1 MELWQMDVVGGL
13 LLDDGTECKI
23 IDGIDDHSR
32 FMVCAGIMTRAIA
45 RQVCGHF
52 GAALEKYGVP
62 EEILTDNG
70 KVFTNRFGLTP
81 TEVLFDRIC
90 RDNGILH
97 RLTQPASAATTG
109 KIERFHRT
117 LRQEFLM
124 DRTFSSLER
133 AQGELDEWIE
143 DYNFR
148 RPHQS
153 LKMGTPAER
162 FYATRPNIPAPALD
176 MRTLNEDRSGD
187 DWVSRTVSINGVIS
201 ISNQMFSVGK
211 QRNGHLVD
219 VRVLPTLYRSGTGPS
234 SSSQS

>member
-1 MELWQMDVVGGL
+1 
-13 LLDDGTECKI
+13 
-23 IDGIDDHSR
+23 
-32 FMVCAGIMTRAIA
+32 
-45 RQVCGHF
+45 
-52 GAALEKYGVP
+52 
-62 EEILTDNG
+62 
-70 KVFTNRFGLTP
+70 
-81 TEVLFDRIC
+81 
-90 RDNGILH
+90 
-97 RLTQPASAATTG
+97 
-109 KIERFHRT
+109 
-117 LRQEFLM
+117 M